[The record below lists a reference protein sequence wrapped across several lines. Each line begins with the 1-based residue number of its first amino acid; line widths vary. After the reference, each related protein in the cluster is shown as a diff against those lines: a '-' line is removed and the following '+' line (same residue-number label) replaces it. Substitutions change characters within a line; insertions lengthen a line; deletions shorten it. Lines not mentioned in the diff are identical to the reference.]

1 MTLVPS
7 DALVVVADGTGAR
20 VFRNR
25 GEARA
30 PLLHQIDVLELMNMD
45 DDGPSGSMPQDSSGF
60 DIDEATF
67 AKQLAHGLNQGALKQ
82 RYDHLVLIADPAT
95 LGRVRPQLHKEV
107 QARMVTEIAKT
118 LTNAPLGDIEQLLRD
133 TDA

>member
-25 GEARA
+25 GEAHTVQ
-30 PLLHQIDVLELMNMD
+30 LHQVDLLELMNMD
-45 DDGPSGSMPQDSSGF
+45 DDGPSGSMPQESTGF

-67 AKQLAHGLNQGALKQ
+67 AKQLAHGLNQGALKHQ
-82 RYDHLVLIADPAT
+82 YAHLVLIADPAT

-118 LTNAPLGDIEQLLRD
+118 LTNAPLGDIEQVLQALE
-133 TDA
+133 A

>member
-7 DALVVVADGTGAR
+7 NALIVVADGTGAR
-20 VFRNR
+20 LFRNR

-30 PLLHQIDVLELMNMD
+30 PLLHQVDLLELMNMD
-45 DDGPSGSMPQDSSGF
+45 DDGPSGSMPQESTGF

-67 AKQLAHGLNQGALKQ
+67 AKQLAHGLNEGALKQ
-82 RYDHLVLIADPAT
+82 QYEHLVLIADPAT
-95 LGRVRPQLHKEV
+95 LGRIRPQLHKEV

-118 LTNAPLGDIEQLLRD
+118 LTNAPLGDIEQLLRGSER
-133 TDA
+133 

>member
-1 MTLVPS
+1 M
-7 DALVVVADGTGAR
+7 
-20 VFRNR
+20 FRNR
-25 GEARA
+25 EAHTVQ
-30 PLLHQIDVLELMNMD
+30 LHQVDLLELMNMD
-45 DDGPSGSMPQDSSGF
+45 DDGPSGSMPQESTGF

-82 RYDHLVLIADPAT
+82 QYEHLVLIADPAT

-118 LTNAPLGDIEQLLRD
+118 LTNAPLGDIEQVLQALE
-133 TDA
+133 A

>member
-30 PLLHQIDVLELMNMD
+30 PLLHQVDLLELMNMD
-45 DDGPSGSMPQDSSGF
+45 DDGPSGSMPQESSGL

-82 RYDHLVLIADPAT
+82 QYEHLVLIADPAT
-95 LGRVRPQLHKEV
+95 LGRIRPQLHKEV

-118 LTNAPLGDIEQLLRD
+118 LTNAPLGDIEQLLRG

>member
-7 DALVVVADGTGAR
+7 DALIVVADGTGAR

-25 GEARA
+25 GEPRA
-30 PLLHQIDVLELMNMD
+30 PPLHQVDLPALMNMD
-45 DDGPSGSMPQDSSGF
+45 DDGPSGSMPQESSGH

-67 AKQLAHGLNQGALKQ
+67 AKQLANGLNQGALKQ
-82 RYDHLVLIADPAT
+82 QYEHLVLIADPAT

-133 TDA
+133 PQ